1 MRYKLVNRSRRQQQ
15 KRTPG
20 SYCVALLLVLLFAAS
35 PLRAESAPRQLSVL
49 RAGDAALDDPQTIA
63 VDAALHDALTTRL
76 GSAAV
81 QASSAPLE
89 DVQLLAGCGD
99 DEAACLQS
107 IAMQLGTDALLVRRM
122 SAQPDGSVLLS
133 LTTFGT
139 HAEQAAP
146 QTRQLS
152 TNIEWNDAQSLE
164 RGVLLLLTELQVVPP
179 EPLPGP
185 VVATPVEPPHVA
197 SPAQASPERAFGS
210 RSRWPMRLGWTLSA
224 VGCGLLSAGLIS
236 GALFRRE
243 ERRYARV
250 TIDGMEA
257 ADEALSHL
265 SSARQHAHVANGL
278 FIGGAV
284 ITVAGLATTFWRW
297 ASVGNDRAA
306 ATLSV
311 QSTHSGLMLV
321 VNGSWRGGS

>member
-1 MRYKLVNRSRRQQQ
+1 VRYKLVNRSRRQQW

-35 PLRAESAPRQLSVL
+35 PVRAEAAPRQLSVL

-63 VDAALHDALTTRL
+63 VDAALHDALTARL
-76 GSAAV
+76 GSTVV

-89 DVQLLAGCGD
+89 DVQLIAGCGD

-107 IAMQLGTDALLVRRM
+107 IAMQLGSDALLVRRL

-133 LTTFGT
+133 LTAFGT
-139 HAEQAAP
+139 HAEQTAP

-152 TNIEWNDAQSLE
+152 TNVEWNNAQSLE
-164 RGVLLLLTELQVVPP
+164 RGLLLLLTELQVVPP
-179 EPLPGP
+179 EPLPEPEVVMP
-185 VVATPVEPPHVA
+185 VQAPDLAAPPPASVERV
-197 SPAQASPERAFGS
+197 SGE

-224 VGCGLLSAGLIS
+224 VGCGLLGAGLMS
-236 GALFRRE
+236 GALSRRD

-284 ITVAGLATTFWRW
+284 ITVAGLTTTFWQW
-297 ASVGNDRAA
+297 ASVRSDRGS

-311 QSTHSGLMLV
+311 QSTRSGLMLV